1 MPRSPVTASLRAASK
16 SRAASPSTDDLVRM
30 VGVHESRIGKPIADG
45 DVSRWLLAEGR
56 LSASIHAMFD
66 ELCWRLVGDGV
77 PLCRASINLETL
89 HPQIQGVMFR
99 WWRERALTEEISYAH
114 GIERSDAY
122 LVSPLY
128 RVAEHGE
135 TVRCRIAPGGGEQAF
150 PILTDLAKLGV
161 TDYLACPMFMSDG
174 QRFPT
179 SWAVDAP
186 GGFSDGALE
195 RMAGLMPALSAVMDA
210 KATRRMA
217 TDLLGTYLGQH
228 VGQRVLSGQI
238 RRGEGERRF
247 AVIWYS
253 DLRRSTALADTL
265 PDDAFFE
272 LLNDYFDCAAGAVL
286 EHGGEV
292 LRFVG
297 DAVLGVFE
305 IVEPEP
311 SIAAACGR
319 AYQAARTA
327 LASKVALDRTRGA
340 RGDPTIE
347 FGIGLHY
354 GEVLYGNIGV
364 PSRLE
369 FSVIGAA
376 ANEVSRIEDLC
387 KPLRQPL
394 LVSKRFASE
403 VEAPWISMGTH
414 DLRGVS
420 QLLEVFA
427 LAPDDETGTGA
438 GI

>member
-1 MPRSPVTASLRAASK
+1 MPRSSVTAAPRAAK
-16 SRAASPSTDDLVRM
+16 VNDLVRM
-30 VGVHESRIGKPIADG
+30 VGMHESPIAKPIAGG
-45 DVSRWLLAEGR
+45 DVAQWLLGEGR
-56 LSASIHAMFD
+56 LAPSIPTMLD

-77 PLCRASINLETL
+77 PLCRATLNLETL

-99 WWRERALTEEISYAH
+99 WWRERAVTEEITYAH
-114 GIERSDAY
+114 GIERSEAY
-122 LVSPLY
+122 LTSPLY

-135 TVRCRIAPGGGEQAF
+135 TVRCRIDPGANQFEF
-150 PILTDLAKLGV
+150 PILADLAKLGA
-161 TDYLACPMFMSDG
+161 TDYVACPMVMSDG
-174 QRFPT
+174 QHFPA
-179 SWAVDAP
+179 SWAVDGP
-186 GGFSDGALE
+186 GGLSDTQLA
-195 RMAGLMPALSAVMDA
+195 RITGLMPALSTVVDA

-217 TDLLGTYLGQH
+217 HDLLGTYLGQQ

-253 DLRRSTALADTL
+253 DLRRSTTLADPL
-265 PDDAFFE
+265 PDDDFFE

-286 EHGGEV
+286 AHGGEV

-305 IVEPEP
+305 IVEPET
-311 SIAAACGR
+311 SISAACGR
-319 AYQAARTA
+319 AYQAARAA
-327 LASKVALDRTRGA
+327 LAAKAELDRTRGE
-340 RGDPTIE
+340 RGVPTFE

-387 KPLRQPL
+387 KPLRQPF
-394 LVSKRFASE
+394 LVSKRFANE

-414 DLRGVS
+414 ELRGVS
-420 QLLEVFA
+420 QLVEVFA
-427 LAPDDETGTGA
+427 LSPDEEDGAGA